1 MSSFIPGWMREGFLG
16 ILRPIPR
23 NLIERGVHPNTITTL
38 GFAVTVSAGIAF
50 FLGHVRIGGFL
61 VLIGGIFDILDGQVA
76 RGSGLASTFGSFYDS
91 TLDRISEIVVFL
103 GIFSLYGGG
112 HPDFPL
118 PWMVY
123 AVALA
128 LAGSLMV
135 SYTRARAEA
144 LGLDCKVGLMQRP
157 ERVVLIG
164 GAAMLFGGSWN
175 GAVLTGVL
183 LLMAVLTNF
192 TAIQRIVWVYRHTRP
207 DPEIERTSVAGSPPR
222 RSSKPHSKRRA

>member
-1 MSSFIPGWMREGFLG
+1 MTSFIPGWLRNGFLG
-16 ILRPIPR
+16 LLRPIPR
-23 NLIERGVHPNTITTL
+23 KLIEAGVHPNAITTL
-38 GFAVTVSAGIAF
+38 GFAVTVSAGLAF

-76 RGSGLASTFGSFYDS
+76 RGSGLASVFGSFYDS

-164 GAAMLFGGSWN
+164 VAAMLFGGSWN
-175 GAVLTGVL
+175 GSVLTGVL
-183 LLMAVLTNF
+183 LVMAVLTNF
-192 TAIQRIVWVYRHTRP
+192 TAVQRIVWVYRHTRREVP
-207 DPEIERTSVAGSPPR
+207 ADRISVSETSVQ
-222 RSSKPHSKRRA
+222 RSSKQQSKRRA